1 MTHGSCNFAPPKD
14 LEHVKDLLERK
25 RRERARE
32 RERHVN
38 LGLPLPNPSTGPT
51 TPTTGL
57 AAEYGI
63 TENDLRE
70 VEKEAEKRLRP
81 FVCAIGDCQR
91 RYKNMNGLRYHY
103 QHTGEHGAQGFCL
116 LANGQHRCLQG
127 TKRGSHHCP
136 PTDDRR
142 GKKRL
147 VNRQKQNDAKQPDS
161 QYAAQVN

>member
-1 MTHGSCNFAPPKD
+1 MTHGSCSFAPPKD

-25 RRERARE
+25 MRERARE

-38 LGLPLPNPSTGPT
+38 LGLPLPNPSAGPT
-51 TPTTGL
+51 TPTTEL

-103 QHTGEHGAQGFCL
+103 QHTGEHGAKGFCL

-147 VNRQKQNDAKQPDS
+147 VNRQKQTDAKQPDS
-161 QYAAQVN
+161 QYAAQVK